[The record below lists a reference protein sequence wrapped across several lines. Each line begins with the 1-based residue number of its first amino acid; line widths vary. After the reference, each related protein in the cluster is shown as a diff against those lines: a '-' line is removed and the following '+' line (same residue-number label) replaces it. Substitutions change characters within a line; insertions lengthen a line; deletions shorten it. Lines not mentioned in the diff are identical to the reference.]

1 MARAIQIT
9 TQLQYAEQEL
19 AMYRAAVPG
28 MIEAGHFTKESGAL
42 RIACAEAVVESL
54 RMLMPPAGAEQV
66 TRPVVVHFRNERE
79 RADFIKAYGAKK

>member
-1 MARAIQIT
+1 MTRAIQIA

-28 MIEAGHFTKESGAL
+28 MVKAGHFTKANGAL
-42 RIACAEAVVESL
+42 RIACAEAIVESL
-54 RMLMPPAGAEQV
+54 RLLMPPAGAEQI

-79 RADFIKAYGAKK
+79 RADFIKAYGEKR